1 MPFPAPSPSPPSLQP
16 QLRRCWA
23 HGHCEPGWTSR
34 WKAALRVS
42 GLQVP
47 GSSPF
52 HSWRG
57 PHRKNA
63 LWLHTS
69 QSSPG
74 DGGGGT
80 THTQQRPDGGSEESS
95 SSDPPTPA
103 VPRAKQD
110 TPTFWLLHAAGSC
123 GRWCRRDLCAVRDG
137 RKRKRG
143 KKTLFLTLEEGEQ
156 SRESPLGPPP
166 FPTPQP
172 QRTRV
177 RELQEAGTVPE
188 RGLALLWILS
198 LHLAGTRVEKRQG
211 GPTARRADLAPCTGL
226 GPCGSRWGFPSPHVG
241 YDCSPR
247 TSRAGG
253 GGGFCGK
260 VA

>member
-1 MPFPAPSPSPPSLQP
+1 M
-16 QLRRCWA
+16 
-23 HGHCEPGWTSR
+23 
-34 WKAALRVS
+34 
-42 GLQVP
+42 P

-74 DGGGGT
+74 DRGGGT

-143 KKTLFLTLEEGEQ
+143 KKTLFLTLEEGEH

-253 GGGFCGK
+253 GGGAS
-260 VA
+260 VARWHDRGLGGASHMQRGVCTPGSGSHGLTLFSVARG